1 MNQKKLLFKNLKLCL
16 MKNLK
21 TFQTALLVIIVPFIT
36 SCSNDDNNNP
46 ETINSIELV
55 QTDTNAL
62 LFMLEEEKLAR
73 DTYEFLDGQWGI
85 NQFANIKK
93 SEQSHMNAIINLLE
107 LSNTPYTILPYGE
120 FEDEALQN
128 YYNQFVESG
137 QISLSNALQIGATI
151 EDLDIVDLEEYID
164 NTTNTSL
171 ISVFESLKC
180 GSGNHLR
187 SFVSTIESIGDTYT
201 TQFLTEEAYN
211 QIISGSNEKCNL

>member
-1 MNQKKLLFKNLKLCL
+1 
-16 MKNLK
+16 MKNFK
-21 TFQTALLVIIVPFIT
+21 TFQIALIIIPLII
-36 SCSNDDNNNP
+36 SCSNDDNNNA
-46 ETINSIELV
+46 EALNSIELV
-55 QTDTNAL
+55 QTDTDAL

>member
-1 MNQKKLLFKNLKLCL
+1 
-16 MKNLK
+16 MKNFK
-21 TFQTALLVIIVPFIT
+21 IFKTALLVIIVPFIT
-36 SCSNDDNNNP
+36 SCSNDDNNIP
-46 ETINSIELV
+46 EAINSIELV
-55 QTDTNAL
+55 QTDTDAL

-73 DTYEFLDGQWGI
+73 DTYEFLDGKWGI

-107 LSNTPYTILPYGE
+107 ISGTPYTILPYGE
-120 FEDEALQN
+120 FEDEGLQN

-151 EDLDIVDLEEYID
+151 EDLDIVDLEDYID
-164 NTTNTSL
+164 NTTDTSL

-201 TQFLTEEAYN
+201 AQFLTEEEYN